1 MPNCPRLLT
10 DAQRKPNSFLLI
22 LSLTYVPLVLRRI
35 FSFTCLIKS
44 LSSSPVLIPSDPCHP
59 LQWELCEYPSHT
71 SVLHTV
77 NSTSLIQ
84 TPGNTFHLPILFCPS
99 GANLKPWFHTQM
111 KQVWDPDCEASF
123 VRKQTGAWGFCLAG
137 ARGAEATSLTSSFY
151 VVWVLFLENLAKSLL
166 CSPSKYSVNCSV
178 SLFRPLSV

>member
-22 LSLTYVPLVLRRI
+22 LSLTYVPLALRRI

-44 LSSSPVLIPSDPCHP
+44 FLSSSPVLIPSDPWHP
-59 LQWELCEYPSHT
+59 LQWELCEYPHHT

-84 TPGNTFHLPILFCPS
+84 IPGNMFHLPILSVLLVQIWGPGSTLRCNRSETRIVKQALS
-99 GANLKPWFHTQM
+99 GSRQELRASVLLGQEGQRQHVLLAASMWFGSYFWKT
-111 KQVWDPDCEASF
+111 
-123 VRKQTGAWGFCLAG
+123 
-137 ARGAEATSLTSSFY
+137 
-151 VVWVLFLENLAKSLL
+151 
-166 CSPSKYSVNCSV
+166 
-178 SLFRPLSV
+178 

>member
-1 MPNCPRLLT
+1 MSLKSLLLLPKKQEHLLSWLLSQYAQTQYNLLLHFKAQRPTLHNEHYYTLVPNCPRLLT

-123 VRKQTGAWGFCLAG
+123 VRK
-137 ARGAEATSLTSSFY
+137 
-151 VVWVLFLENLAKSLL
+151 
-166 CSPSKYSVNCSV
+166 
-178 SLFRPLSV
+178 